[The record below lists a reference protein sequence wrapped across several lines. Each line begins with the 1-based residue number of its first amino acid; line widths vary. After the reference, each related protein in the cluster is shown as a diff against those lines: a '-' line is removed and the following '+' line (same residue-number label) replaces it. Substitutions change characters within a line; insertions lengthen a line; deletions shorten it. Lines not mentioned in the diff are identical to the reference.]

1 MFSHLTKSIKANI
14 LVDQTGHACLADFG
28 LLTIV
33 SDPAIRLH
41 SSSFMHGGTVRWM
54 APELINPQEFGF
66 EKSCPTKSS
75 DCYALGMVIYETL
88 SGKVPF
94 HTYSDL
100 TVCIKVLK
108 GEHPP
113 RGVWFAEG
121 LWKMLELCWASEL
134 GNRPSIKDVLQC
146 LEMVPNLSGPP
157 SPRVHGEKEDADSW
171 DSTSGFSSLYTQ
183 AIPMYQPPPQQTSGQ
198 MPINHVDGM

>member
-1 MFSHLTKSIKANI
+1 M
-14 LVDQTGHACLADFG
+14 VDQTGHARLADFG

-33 SDPAIRLH
+33 SDPAIRLR

-54 APELINPQEFGF
+54 APELIDPQGFGF

-94 HTYSDL
+94 HMYSDL

-113 RGVWFAEG
+113 RGMWFTES
-121 LWKMLELCWASEL
+121 LWETLELCWASQL
-134 GNRPSIKDVLQC
+134 GNRPSIEDVLQC
-146 LEMVPNLSGPP
+146 LEMVPNFSETP
-157 SPRVHGEKEDADSW
+157 PRVHGEMEDADHW
-171 DSTSGFSSLYTQ
+171 DSKSGFSSLYTQ
-183 AIPMYQPPPQQTSGQ
+183 TTPMYEPPPQQTGDQ

>member
-1 MFSHLTKSIKANI
+1 M
-14 LVDQTGHACLADFG
+14 VDQTGHARLADFG

-33 SDPAIRLH
+33 SDPAIRLR

-66 EKSCPTKSS
+66 EKSRPTKPS

-94 HTYSDL
+94 HMYSDL

-113 RGVWFAEG
+113 WGVWFTES
-121 LWKMLELCWASEL
+121 LWEKLELCWASQL
-134 GNRPSIKDVLQC
+134 GNRPSIEDVLRC
-146 LEMVPNLSGPP
+146 LEMVPNSSETL
-157 SPRVHGEKEDADSW
+157 SPRVHGEMEDAGNW

-183 AIPMYQPPPQQTSGQ
+183 ATPMHQPPPQQTSGQ